1 MRSMSEHNVVRG
13 TAVPSTRQSLG
24 ADLQSLGVRPGMLVL
39 VHVSLSSL
47 GWVCGGAVAVI
58 QALLDAVG
66 EAGTL
71 VMPSHSGDLSDPSSW
86 VNPPVPPEWWQLIR
100 DELPGY
106 DPLITPTLGV
116 GRVAEVF
123 RRWPGA
129 LRSAHP
135 VMSFSARGP
144 RALDVVGSHELG
156 FSLGDGSPL
165 ARLHELDASVLL
177 VGVDHDRNTSLH
189 LAEYRAGIR
198 PERDCGAPVLVDGRR
213 VWHSYRDIDLDDD
226 DFLAIGRA
234 FEEGTRVRLGQVGAA
249 QARLFSQREVV
260 DFAASFLR
268 TRHGPR
274 GAK

>member
-1 MRSMSEHNVVRG
+1 MSELDVVSG
-13 TAVPSTRQSLG
+13 TAVPSTRRSLG
-24 ADLQSLGVRPGMLVL
+24 ANLQSLGVRPGMIVI

-66 EAGTL
+66 DAGTL

-86 VNPPVPPEWWQLIR
+86 VNPPVPRDWWQTIR
-100 DELPGY
+100 DELPAY
-106 DPLITPTLGV
+106 DPLITPTVGL

-144 RALDVVGSHELG
+144 RALDIVGSHELS
-156 FSLGDGSPL
+156 FSLGNGSPL

-177 VGVDHDRNTSLH
+177 LGVGHDRNTSLH

-198 PERDCGAPVLVDGRR
+198 PERGCGAPLLVDGRR
-213 VWHSYRDIDLDDD
+213 VWHSYRDIELDDD
-226 DFLAIGRA
+226 AFLAIGHD
-234 FEEGTRVRLGQVGAA
+234 FEERMQVRLGRVGAA
-249 QARLFSQREVV
+249 QARLFSQREIVG
-260 DFAASFLR
+260 FAASFLR
-268 TRHGPR
+268 TGHR
-274 GAK
+274 GER

>member
-1 MRSMSEHNVVRG
+1 MSEHHVVRG
-13 TAVPSTRQSLG
+13 TAVPSTRKSLS
-24 ADLQSLGVRPGMLVL
+24 ADLQSLGVGPGMVVI
-39 VHVSLSSL
+39 VHLSLSSL

-86 VNPPVPPEWWQLIR
+86 VNPPVPPDWWQLIR
-100 DELPGY
+100 DELPAY

-123 RRWPGA
+123 RRWPGV

-144 RALDVVGSHELG
+144 RALDVVGSHELS

-165 ARLHELDASVLL
+165 ARLHELAASVLL
-177 VGVDHDRNTSLH
+177 VGVGHDRNTSLH

-198 PERDCGAPVLVDGRR
+198 AERDCGAPLFADGRR
-213 VWHSYRDIDLDDD
+213 VWRSYRDIDLDDD
-226 DFLAIGRA
+226 EFLAIGRA
-234 FEEGTRVRLGQVGAA
+234 FEERAQVRLGPVGAA
-249 QARLFSQREVV
+249 PARLFSQRDVV

-268 TRHGPR
+268 SRHGPP

>member
-1 MRSMSEHNVVRG
+1 MRSMSEHNVIRG

-24 ADLQSLGVRPGMLVL
+24 ADLQSLGVRPGTIVL

-86 VNPPVPPEWWQLIR
+86 VNPPVPPDWWQLIR
-100 DELPGY
+100 DELPAY

-129 LRSAHP
+129 LR
-135 VMSFSARGP
+135 
-144 RALDVVGSHELG
+144 
-156 FSLGDGSPL
+156 
-165 ARLHELDASVLL
+165 

-198 PERDCGAPVLVDGRR
+198 RERDCGAPVLVDGRR

-226 DFLAIGRA
+226 DFVAIGRA
-234 FEEGTRVRLGQVGAA
+234 FEEGARVRLGQVGAA
-249 QARLFSQREVV
+249 QARLFSQRDVV

>member
-1 MRSMSEHNVVRG
+1 MSEHNVIRG
-13 TAVPSTRQSLG
+13 TAVPATRRSLG
-24 ADLQSLGVRPGMLVL
+24 ADLQGLGVRHGMIVI
-39 VHVSLSSL
+39 VHASLSSL
-47 GWVCGGAVAVI
+47 GWVCGGAVALI

-86 VNPPVPPEWWQLIR
+86 VNPPVPPDWWQLIR
-100 DELPGY
+100 DELPAY
-106 DPLITPTLGV
+106 DPLVTPTVGV

-135 VMSFSARGP
+135 AMSFSARGP
-144 RALDVVGSHELG
+144 RALDVVGSHELS

-177 VGVDHDRNTSLH
+177 VGVGHDRNTSLH

-213 VWHSYRDIDLDDD
+213 VWRSYRDIELDDE
-226 DFLAIGRA
+226 DFLAIGHD
-234 FEEGTRVRLGQVGAA
+234 FEERMQVGIGQVGAA
-249 QARLFSQREVV
+249 QAHLFSQRDIV